1 MKEEPF
7 FEIGLCMAGAV
18 SAGAYT
24 AGVMDYLVE
33 TLDKWEQARATN
45 DPTVPAHKVRISI
58 LSGASAGGM
67 TAMITAAAL
76 QNKLPPINLQY
87 RTDEAYKKQ
96 NKLYNT
102 WVNLVADDM
111 IPEMLSYSDLKK
123 GTKARSFLNSD
134 FIDRLADDALQCC
147 QNDGTQRNYFAPDLE
162 LLVSLSNIAGIPYEL
177 GFISNA
183 RVSSRYKTRA
193 HGDYGH
199 FIITNTVEEAAS
211 LIDKGRIPL
220 SFIHNINIDIAR
232 DCAKATGAFPVG
244 LAARQVSRNKLFVE
258 NNSILNKHYHSQ
270 NRKMSIPDPY
280 ITVNVDGGMIDN
292 EPFSVTRCL
301 LLNRTQETDAA
312 NKDYKTFK
320 SCVLMVDPFPSEE
333 VEKDF
338 NFETAFNLDTSVA
351 NIIKTMRS
359 QLMFRPDDIE
369 EAMDPNNASR
379 FMIAPKRT
387 TNGNAYHGSRAI
399 ACGCLGGFGGFI
411 NKSFRMHD
419 YFLGRR
425 NCQHFLRQR
434 FTIPLENITGNTV
447 TADNILNPLFKAGY
461 SNPQAIQRFITKD
474 GNALPIIPDMDYY
487 NHQPFNKE
495 ETYLPWPTISSKYLQ
510 SIHPLLK
517 QRIEKVMLSLAPPKD
532 RFLLWLGSRALLR
545 RKIAAAIINWLQKD
559 LNGHELIKE

>member
-24 AGVMDYLVE
+24 AGVMDYLIE
-33 TLDKWEQARATN
+33 TLDKWEQARTN
-45 DPTVPAHKVRISI
+45 NDASVPTHKVRISI

-67 TAMITAAAL
+67 TAIITAAAL
-76 QNKLPPINLQY
+76 QNKLPAVNTAY
-87 RTDEAYKKQ
+87 RNDEAYKQQ

-111 IPEMLSYSDLKK
+111 IPEMLSHADLKNGK
-123 GTKARSFLNSD
+123 KARSFLNSD
-134 FIDRLADDALQCC
+134 FIDRLADEAIQCC
-147 QNDGTQRNYFAPDLE
+147 HNDGTNRNYFASDLE
-162 LLVSLSNIAGIPYEL
+162 LLVSLSNIVGIPYEL

-183 RVSSRYKTRA
+183 RVSSRYKTKA

-199 FIITNTVEEAAS
+199 FILTNSAAEADA
-211 LIDKGRIPL
+211 IIEKGRIPL

-258 NNSILNKHYHSQ
+258 NNSILNKHYHSP

-292 EPFSVTRCL
+292 EPFSVTRSL
-301 LLNRTQETDAA
+301 LLNRTGETDKE
-312 NKDYKTFK
+312 NKDYKFFR

-333 VEKDF
+333 AEKVF
-338 NFETAFNLDTSVA
+338 NFDTAFDLDTSIA

-387 TNGNAYHGSRAI
+387 TNGTAYHGSRAI
-399 ACGCLGGFGGFI
+399 ASGCLGGFGGFL

-434 FTIPLENITGNTV
+434 FTIPLENVTGNTI
-447 TADNILNPLFKAGY
+447 TADNISNPLFKAGY
-461 SNPQAIQRFITKD
+461 SNPKSIERFITKD
-474 GNALPIIPDMDYY
+474 GKALPIIPDMEYY
-487 NHQPFNKE
+487 TSQPHNKE
-495 ETYLPWPTISSKYLQ
+495 EQYLPWPTINHNYLQ
-510 SIHPLLK
+510 NINPLLK
-517 QRIEKVMLSLAPPKD
+517 QRIEKVMLSMAPKKD
-532 RFLLWLGSRALLR
+532 RFLLWLGSRVLLR
-545 RKIAAAIINWLQKD
+545 KKIASAIIKWMHRD
-559 LNGHELIKE
+559 LNGHELLK